1 MPKKSRKNSTI
12 FFSNVSDWLV
22 DIKLRIHY
30 GEDKTKTIHLALK
43 RNKIKKS
50 VSILNMK
57 QYILNNTTELHILAK
72 HQTKT
77 LMLFWVMQKINTRLR
92 FWHWANRLLSQSLRR
107 LLYYAIIHPHFDY
120 ACSDCYILT

>member
-1 MPKKSRKNSTI
+1 MPKKSRKNSTT

-57 QYILNNTTELHILAK
+57 QYILNNATELHILGK

-77 LMLFWVMQKINTRLR
+77 LMAFWVMKKINTRLR
-92 FWHWANRLLSQSLRR
+92 FWH
-107 LLYYAIIHPHFDY
+107 
-120 ACSDCYILT
+120 